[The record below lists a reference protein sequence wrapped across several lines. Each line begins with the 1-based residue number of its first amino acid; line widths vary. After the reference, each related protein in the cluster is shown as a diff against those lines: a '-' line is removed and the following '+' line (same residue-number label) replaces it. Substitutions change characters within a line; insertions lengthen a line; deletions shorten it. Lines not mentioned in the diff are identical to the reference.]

1 MGTDQDFSGFIK
13 ENKSLAKEYVETR
26 ITLAKLQAVK
36 VLSRSLGML
45 IALAIVSFLAL
56 FVVLFLGMSFAWWI
70 AKITES
76 NAVGFASAAGLF
88 LAIVLLVIA
97 FRKQLFQDKLVE
109 LFIRET
115 VKDLHDHEKD

>member
-13 ENKSLAKEYVETR
+13 ENKGLAKEYVETR

-36 VLSRSLGML
+36 VLSRSLGLL

-70 AKITES
+70 ARITES
-76 NAVGFASAAGLF
+76 NAIGFASAAGLF
-88 LAIVLLVIA
+88 LFIVLLVIA
-97 FRKQLFQDKLVE
+97 FRKQLFQDRLVA
-109 LFIRET
+109 LFIRES
-115 VKDLHDHEKD
+115 VKDLHDQEKD